1 MTKYRSLDARA
12 LQTGPLGPH
21 QERQAPRPPV
31 TRPDL
36 STAIPMKRNV
46 SFWVYSIIAMDT
58 VEGVWIHGC
67 AWVLASTQEKAEEM
81 ALDMAFE
88 VYPVSDG
95 YVEHNAVVKRI
106 DGQFLLDALRE
117 GIR

>member
-1 MTKYRSLDARA
+1 
-12 LQTGPLGPH
+12 
-21 QERQAPRPPV
+21 
-31 TRPDL
+31 
-36 STAIPMKRNV
+36 MKRNV